1 MVLYSYVI
9 TRDYGFAPN
18 PFWNVCSLATC
29 KPQIRQHASVG
40 DWIAGFGGKNTEVP
54 HKMVFLMRVGEIC
67 SFDEYWNDS
76 RFSMKKPCFGR
87 KYQQCWGDNIYHH
100 SGDKWIQENSYH
112 SYADRANLNNLFHD
126 TRIDRV
132 LLSFYYWY
140 FGENAIELPEKFAE
154 VISTGRGYKKLQDN
168 VCENVVNWVKDNYE
182 MGLQAFPSKWK
193 TSHQFVRF
201 GGEKYT

>member
-54 HKMVFLMRVGEIC
+54 HKMVFLMRVGEAC
-67 SFDEYWNDS
+67 SFDEYWNDP
-76 RFSMKKPCFGR
+76 RFSMKKPCFDR
-87 KYQQCWGDNIYHH
+87 NYLQCWGDNIYHH
-100 SGDKWIQENSYH
+100 GGDKWIQENSHH
-112 SYADRANLNNLFHD
+112 SYADGTNLNNLLHD
-126 TRIDRV
+126 TRVDRV

-140 FGENAIELPEKFAE
+140 FGENAIELPEEFAE
-154 VISTGRGYKKLQDN
+154 VIATGRGYKKLQDN
-168 VCENVVNWVKDNYE
+168 ICENVVNWIQDNYE
-182 MGLQAFPSKWK
+182 MGLQDFPSKWK
-193 TSHQFVRF
+193 TSDQFVRF
-201 GGEKYT
+201 GGER